1 MGRKDLGQFMVLLK
15 SFLPTLETQR
25 NRYVSN
31 EVFDHVHFFKK
42 IKIKE
47 HLVNETFPYHSL
59 DDHLFYTIFSK
70 ESVS

>member
-1 MGRKDLGQFMVLLK
+1 MRRKDLGQFMVLSK
-15 SFLPTLETQR
+15 SFLPTLEAQG

-31 EVFDHVHFFKK
+31 EVFDHFHFSFL
-42 IKIKE
+42 IKE

-70 ESVS
+70 DSVS